1 MLEKEIP
8 TIKKAMGHGEL
19 TSEAYAVVWEEC
31 YAQVLYIPGSNR
43 FTRASVASRKDKIE
57 SYEKRL
63 EVNRSQMGR
72 EAKRAGKLEEKL
84 KITLGGYQSRAQ
96 MLVKSLQ
103 DAYNQLESK
112 QVELTTFEKIREHE
126 LHAIPKRIEA
136 LSDDFDRQSGR
147 EKELQKKFADLV
159 FERDNIKST
168 IAATHD

>member
-1 MLEKEIP
+1 M
-8 TIKKAMGHGEL
+8 IKKAMGHGEL
-19 TSEAYAVVWEEC
+19 STEAYATVWEEC
-31 YAQVLYIPGSNR
+31 YAQVLFVPTSNR

-63 EVNRSQMGR
+63 EANRAHMGR

-103 DAYNQLESK
+103 DTYNQLESK

-126 LHAIPKRIEA
+126 LQAIPKRVDS
-136 LSDDFDRQSGR
+136 LTDDFGRQSVR
-147 EKELQKKFADLV
+147 EKELQRKFADLI
-159 FERDNIKST
+159 FERDQLKSAA
-168 IAATHD
+168 IATSAK